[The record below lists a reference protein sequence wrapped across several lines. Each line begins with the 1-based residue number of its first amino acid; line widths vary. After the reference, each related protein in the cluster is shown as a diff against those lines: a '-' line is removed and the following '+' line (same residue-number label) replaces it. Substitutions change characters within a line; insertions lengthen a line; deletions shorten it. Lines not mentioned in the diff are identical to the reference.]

1 MPVSNLLVLPNP
13 RGGHFDPSGTHSKQK
28 IGQISEFVCPEKRNK
43 KVHGQ
48 TSLQNEG
55 YNLFPNQTLE
65 SGQARGRGIRAADF
79 LWRFFY
85 PSILRKNGLIPHL

>member
-1 MPVSNLLVLPNP
+1 MA
-13 RGGHFDPSGTHSKQK
+13 
-28 IGQISEFVCPEKRNK
+28 FVCPEKRSN

-48 TSLQNEG
+48 TSLQTEG
-55 YNLFPNQTLE
+55 YNQSPNQILE
-65 SGQARGRGIRAADF
+65 SGQAPGRGIQAADF